1 MQDNDEFRIQLKVAN
16 KPYPIFC
23 KRSEEELYRKA
34 AKAINDKLSEYSSCF
49 KAGTLEWKD
58 FLVMTAIHFSIES
71 LLLKQ
76 KEDISPLLESV
87 ERLDDELEKYIQS
100 ILFTRLN

>member
-1 MQDNDEFRIQLKVAN
+1 MPEKDEFRIQLRVAD

-34 AKAINDKLSEYSSCF
+34 ARAINDKISRYSSRF
-49 KAGTLEWKD
+49 SAGKLEWKD
-58 FLVMTAIHFSIES
+58 FLVMTAIHFSVEN

-76 KEDISPLLESV
+76 KEDISPLLERV
-87 ERLDDELEKYIQS
+87 EMLDTELEQYLQS
-100 ILFTRLN
+100 VQSAQSN